1 MLWTLQTPYKAFA
14 QAADAVTINYVS
26 RLIDFTGPVDDWG
39 PYFKFFKMKE
49 LQLSDPILFPSS
61 VLFISRLSVIPRSP
75 NRSSPLKQKAQSEFG
90 RSFVFGLNVVLKI
103 FEPSLVATANFL
115 ERTVAWRPD
124 KSGSEC
130 PN

>member
-1 MLWTLQTPYKAFA
+1 
-14 QAADAVTINYVS
+14 
-26 RLIDFTGPVDDWG
+26 
-39 PYFKFFKMKE
+39 MKE

-61 VLFISRLSVIPRSP
+61 VPFSVFISRLSVTPRSP
-75 NRSSPLKQKAQSEFG
+75 NRSSPLKQKAQSGFG